1 MLLLFVDTAIIGSKN
16 LALFVRNVD
25 AVADVA
31 RTYWKGETASGLT
44 AVSGVLDISN
54 VTQLLDHYKAR
65 STSQLIRG
73 KSKDLQALLRYFI
86 RATTSIFLML
96 LSFVKLPFIF
106 ALYLN
111 KLLVVVLSLFML

>member
-44 AVSGVLDISN
+44 AVSGVLDILD